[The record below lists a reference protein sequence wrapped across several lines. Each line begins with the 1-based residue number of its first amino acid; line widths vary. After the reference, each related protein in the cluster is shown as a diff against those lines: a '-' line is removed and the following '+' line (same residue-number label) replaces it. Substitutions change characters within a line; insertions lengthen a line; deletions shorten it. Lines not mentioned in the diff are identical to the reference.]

1 MALAGRRRRLAGGLT
16 RAERFRKGPVRRRRR
31 EAAKAVGMTRFLLD
45 TGSAGDYIHRRRGV
59 YRRAREAVAAGDRVG
74 IGLPVLAELWYGVEN
89 SSSREKNAE
98 RLRRVLPE
106 LIIWPLTE
114 PAAEA
119 YGRIAAEL
127 RRTGRPVGKMD
138 MLIAAIALSLG
149 KTTRVSADNHLTA
162 VPGLNGEDWPAP

>member
-1 MALAGRRRRLAGGLT
+1 
-16 RAERFRKGPVRRRRR
+16 
-31 EAAKAVGMTRFLLD
+31 MTRFLLD

-59 YRRAREAVAAGDRVG
+59 YERARAAVADGHRVG

-89 SSSREKNAE
+89 SSTRERNAE

-106 LIIWPLTE
+106 LIVWPLTE
-114 PAAEA
+114 PAAEE

-127 RRTGRPVGKMD
+127 RRLGRPMGKID

-149 KTTRVSADNHLTA
+149 KTTVVSADNDLTA
-162 VPGLNGEDWPAP
+162 VPGLTVENWSAT